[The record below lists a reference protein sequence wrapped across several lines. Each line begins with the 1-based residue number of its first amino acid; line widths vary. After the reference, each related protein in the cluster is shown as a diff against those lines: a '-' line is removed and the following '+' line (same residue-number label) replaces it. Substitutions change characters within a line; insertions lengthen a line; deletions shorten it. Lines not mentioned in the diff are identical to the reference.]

1 MNLERRSLLKGMAL
15 GGLAGIAMGGSG
27 LALARGV
34 AGSAVAQPTLVLI
47 SPVVAGSAF
56 LQGLA
61 ANPAAA
67 RAELLRSDA
76 SLAFVRELQQRL
88 EAGRPQRIVGLLD
101 DASAAL
107 VVDLARSAGARV
119 QWLGEH
125 SADARA
131 SRHRLITADAAHGH
145 ALQLG
150 LQLDACGAGFDLR
163 EQCPLGSRQPLRLGA
178 AGRSAGNA
186 EQWAAT
192 LGYGLASLGAQPPAP
207 APLVAGRPS
216 PLAGHFVSFSIQA

>member
-15 GGLAGIAMGGSG
+15 GSLAGMTLGGPG
-27 LALARGV
+27 LALARNIGG
-34 AGSAVAQPTLVLI
+34 AAATQPALVLVA
-47 SPVVAGSAF
+47 PAVVGSAF
-56 LQGLA
+56 LQGIA
-61 ANPAAA
+61 ASPAGAH
-67 RAELLRSDA
+67 AEVLRSDA
-76 SLAFVRELQQRL
+76 SLAFVRELQRRL
-88 EAGRPQRIVGLLD
+88 ETGRPQRIVGLLD

-178 AGRSAGNA
+178 ATRSAGSA
-186 EQWAAT
+186 EQWATT
-192 LGYGLASLGAQPPAP
+192 LGYGLAALGEREPAP
-207 APLVAGRPS
+207 APLVAGHPS